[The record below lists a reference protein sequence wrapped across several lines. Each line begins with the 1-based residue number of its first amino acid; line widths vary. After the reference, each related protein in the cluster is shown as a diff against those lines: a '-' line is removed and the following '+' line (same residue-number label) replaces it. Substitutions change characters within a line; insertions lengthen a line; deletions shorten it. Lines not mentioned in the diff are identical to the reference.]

1 MSHIRPFPRR
11 GPLWEVGTH
20 FFIDASDLMTEPAP
34 SSSPSNSA
42 AIYSRVW
49 KTELEISRQG
59 NCITLERIIEQSHL
73 SPRGHVE

>member
-1 MSHIRPFPRR
+1 MSHIRTFPRL

-20 FFIDASDLMTEPAP
+20 FFIDASDLMTKSAP
-34 SSSPSNSA
+34 SSPNNSA

-59 NCITLERIIEQSHL
+59 NCITLERIIKQPPHL
-73 SPRGHVE
+73 SPRGPAE